1 MRKNQT
7 ETSLVFSSRLS
18 LPSTVSLTTN
28 FHVLNVVQHVKDI
41 HPLSPKHITSKLKKK
56 FLLMWY
62 ILISATSWYPPPSC
76 PCSPQ
81 GRRQPTH
88 MSLMLSHTLKANKKT
103 WMSTNITPAYH
114 IQVEKNPSDV
124 INPDFSDLPGLLLQV
139 VLAVHSVVDHQLT
152 CTLSG
157 MLPVKKI
164 VTTETTTVYHIPVG
178 KKIPTEVI
186 WFQRLCWSSPPSCL
200 CRLQCRQPPTRMR
213 KSRHVGYPRKEL

>member
-1 MRKNQT
+1 MWEKIDVNQHHHSISHPRWGKT
-7 ETSLVFSSRLS
+7 QLRWYILILETSLVFSSRLS

-41 HPLSPKHITSKLKKK
+41 QPLSPKHITSKLKKK

-76 PCSPQ
+76 PCCPQ
-81 GRRQPTH
+81 CRRPPTH
-88 MSLMLSHTLKANKKT
+88 MSLMLSHTFKVNKKAC
-103 WMSTNITPAYH
+103 MSTNITPAYH

-152 CTLSG
+152 CT
-157 MLPVKKI
+157 
-164 VTTETTTVYHIPVG
+164 
-178 KKIPTEVI
+178 
-186 WFQRLCWSSPPSCL
+186 
-200 CRLQCRQPPTRMR
+200 
-213 KSRHVGYPRKEL
+213 